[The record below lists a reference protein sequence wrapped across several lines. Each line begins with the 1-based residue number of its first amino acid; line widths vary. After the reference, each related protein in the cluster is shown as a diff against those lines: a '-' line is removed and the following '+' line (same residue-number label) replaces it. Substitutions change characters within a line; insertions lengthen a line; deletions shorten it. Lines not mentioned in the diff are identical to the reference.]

1 MVTSY
6 VRSVKSFITT
16 VQGEKFPEVFKKLL
30 PNFYSHSPRDS
41 TQLLVFTT
49 QKRFLSPKCIHR
61 MTWVKNNAFLLDPEW
76 LSSLREKTHSRPYW
90 TVSELHERSPPPQQT
105 ASWSSSRRIWN
116 GLGVREVII
125 LGSRL
130 SWTPGQHFPLCLSAK
145 VSFWSATLNLGWC
158 MCFLNLSAEFTPSL
172 ILGI

>member
-1 MVTSY
+1 MLGQSNHLLPLC
-6 VRSVKSFITT
+6 RGKSFQKCSRNCFQTSTHI
-16 VQGEKFPEVFKKLL
+16 LL
-30 PNFYSHSPRDS
+30 EI
-41 TQLLVFTT
+41 QLNYLFST